1 MPRFLVQASYSVEGM
16 SALIGS
22 TEDRSEAI
30 RQVIENAG
38 GELNSLD
45 YSFGDHD
52 VVFIAEL
59 PDNIT
64 MVAISMAV
72 SARGA
77 VKDVKTTPLLSM
89 DEAMEAMRKAGSV
102 GYQPPRQL
110 KTISISPLAGAR
122 PPKCWWATR
131 LIGTEGSQSPCN
143 QDDCKVAGFIG

>member
-22 TEDRSEAI
+22 PEDRSEAI

-38 GELNSLD
+38 GELKSLD

-89 DEAMEAMRKAGSV
+89 DEAMEAMRKADSV
-102 GYQPPRQL
+102 GYQPP
-110 KTISISPLAGAR
+110 
-122 PPKCWWATR
+122 
-131 LIGTEGSQSPCN
+131 GS
-143 QDDCKVAGFIG
+143 